1 MVLVFIDKPTDA
13 RLKAVCSA
21 IPDILHEIQGSVANH
36 CKNSVALYKVHRDA
50 QRHVM
55 KGHRSKPDRVGQ
67 RVFCDAFLIAFS
79 RTLKVTA
86 EQKCA
91 ADNVLKFLVTYI
103 KYLKKQDENG
113 IENVNP
119 EDEDQAC
126 LTERRPIEPRFT
138 KSVLAFLMDGFEAKD
153 KSVRFR
159 VVHTLSELLHSKV
172 TLGDDDLRARLER
185 TLLRDSD
192 SQIRARAGLCLA
204 LLYSLDG
211 CVREGVQETL
221 EELYEVMQFDDK
233 PEVRKAILCNLPVD
247 RTTLDHILPHL
258 RDREQT
264 IRKAIYTQVL
274 TPQVSPKDGSPAY
287 CHPSSIKPSQRLAA
301 LAGLDDREDGVQKAA
316 EEFIDAWLNAPEPE
330 NGQEA
335 AQYDALERLVCLLKF
350 FRVQKREEKELRL
363 VCLMVKT
370 VLKNN
375 SDICDN
381 IGFQDLAYW
390 REDAVPEE
398 ALLIR
403 SVAQYFLDAKRD
415 NKLDGRLEEMLPTVA
430 EMAQIIAV
438 RCGVL
443 LQAAEQDDKLSARFI
458 LIQLLE
464 LAVHLDYS
472 DYVGTNVMRQCMKTM
487 IVHPKLPEELFDPCL
502 DVLVAL
508 VQSESDFIQT
518 VVELVHDILDA
529 SESDEESVETQDPES
544 SAPQDPDSS
553 AGSADDKAKRRLRC
567 LRLCRTMLERVEM
580 PVERY
585 SLLKAIIE
593 DLIYPVVKTT
603 ESSLAEGTDH
613 KAPEDSASA
622 ALYEVGVR
630 SLCLASLVCESLAPV
645 VFDRATRTIC
655 DDKVPLEVKLIY
667 LQAIFDLVVKYKHL
681 LDSDGKGILVKMNK
695 SQQLEVTITMR
706 FTPHSPVY
714 VVLEE
719 KISVNTH
726 EGRHPETLA
735 TICQGLAKLLHG
747 GILDSPDALRE
758 LYKTLI
764 LPETAGNHALRQCL
778 DHFFE
783 EYSTSHPK
791 NQMRMQ
797 EIFKSVFVD
806 LVQRRK
812 EDDPVTLPILC
823 NKFVHYTSYLNLKR
837 NVSNDPEA
845 QFRLIESMLIIILKE
860 PSLQKGHRKD
870 LFRSLSDNWSAPSNL
885 PEFNSD
891 DSFATSSTI
900 LVFGIKFLIDKVKA
914 CRPPRDS
921 HPSKWFGLFE
931 TAFTTRY
938 QTLLEPMSD
947 DEFREL
953 EQLERIFEEVKD
965 IFPDDEDVVAE
976 PRTRGQKR
984 RSLNSMAKGNDCED
998 VKPVIHEINPPK
1010 RRRVSTTTDKDE
1022 DDEIQIID
1030 PPPRAGGNADDPIVI
1045 SSDEEDDEPTRQVPR
1060 RRLPTPPRSPKVKQ
1074 EVLDGE
1080 EARLDQSMSRLL
1092 SPARGDGAEVDDEG
1106 ETSWDS
1112 IMDTTR
1118 GPDDSDEEEEEEKI
1132 QQSLLD
1138 VGED

>member
-192 SQIRARAGLCLA
+192 SQIRARAGSCLA
-204 LLYSLDG
+204 LLCSLDG

-443 LQAAEQDDKLSARFI
+443 LQAAEQDDELSARFI

-472 DYVGTNVMRQCMKTM
+472 DYVGTNVMRQCM
-487 IVHPKLPEELFDPCL
+487 IQPKLPEELFDPCL

-529 SESDEESVETQDPES
+529 SESDEEPVETQDLE

-603 ESSLAEGTDH
+603 ESSPAEGTDH
-613 KAPEDSASA
+613 KAPEDSTSA

-655 DDKVPLEVKLIY
+655 DDEVSLEVKLIY

-735 TICQGLAKLLHG
+735 TICQGLAKLLHS

-885 PEFNSD
+885 PKFNSD

-900 LVFGIKFLIDKVKA
+900 LVFGIKILIDKVKA

-984 RSLNSMAKGNDCED
+984 RSLNFMAKGNDCENI
-998 VKPVIHEINPPK
+998 KPVIHEINPPK
-1010 RRRVSTTTDKDE
+1010 RRRVSTTTDE
-1022 DDEIQIID
+1022 DDD
-1030 PPPRAGGNADDPIVI
+1030 
-1045 SSDEEDDEPTRQVPR
+1045 
-1060 RRLPTPPRSPKVKQ
+1060 
-1074 EVLDGE
+1074 
-1080 EARLDQSMSRLL
+1080 EARLDQCMSRLL
-1092 SPARGDGAEVDDEG
+1092 SPAMGDGAEADDEG

-1112 IMDTTR
+1112 ILDTTR
-1118 GPDDSDEEEEEEKI
+1118 GPDDSDEEEEI